1 MRVDQWVPALHGGD
15 AIGDSARL
23 MRDAFRSWG
32 HAADVYALELDAGL
46 EGDGRSFTEWKAGG
60 PGDVVI
66 LHFALPSPL
75 SPAFRDVRGRRVL
88 LHHNITPP
96 EYFLGW
102 DEELARIC
110 RIGREEL
117 QALAPFCD
125 LGLADSEFNRLELEA
140 LGVTRTGVL
149 PIVLD
154 FDRYRA
160 APSPVLRRMLEDG
173 RSNLLFVGRLVPNKR
188 PEDLIRLASY
198 WKRFIAPDVRLLL
211 VGKLPRRRAYFDALQ
226 ALAYEEGLTPA
237 EVTFLG
243 HVPHD
248 ELIACYASARVFVSM
263 SEHEGFGV
271 PLVESML
278 MRVPV
283 LAYSAGAVPHTLGG
297 AGVQFREK
305 RLAEVAETAY
315 ALATD
320 DVLRAAVLAG
330 QERRLAAFAPEQV
343 LPALRSYVESL

>member
-1 MRVDQWVPALHGGD
+1 MRIDQWVPALHRGD

-32 HAADVYALELDAGL
+32 HAADVYALEVDADL
-46 EGDGRSFTEWKAGG
+46 AGDGRRFAEWQPGG

-75 SPAFRDVRGRRVL
+75 TAAFAEQRGPRVL

-96 EYFLGW
+96 EYFEGW
-102 DEELARIC
+102 DDELARIC

-117 QALAPFCD
+117 GRLAPICE

-140 LGVTRTGVL
+140 LGATRTGVL
-149 PIVLD
+149 PICLD
-154 FDRYRA
+154 FARYREPA
-160 APSPVLRRMLEDG
+160 SPVLQRLLEDG
-173 RSNLLFVGRLVPNKR
+173 RSNLLSVGRLVPNKR

-198 WKRFIAPDVRLLL
+198 WKRFIAQDVRVVL

-226 ALAYEEGLTPA
+226 ALAYEEGFAPA
-237 EVTFLG
+237 ECLFLG
-243 HVPHD
+243 HVRHD
-248 ELIACYASARVFVSM
+248 ELLACYRAARVFVSM

-271 PLVESML
+271 PLVEAML
-278 MRVPV
+278 MHVPV
-283 LAYSAGAVPHTLGG
+283 LAYSATAVPHTLGG

-305 RLAEVAETAY
+305 RLAEVAETAH
-315 ALATD
+315 ALASD
-320 DVLRAAVLAG
+320 AARRAAVLAG
-330 QERRLAAFAPEQV
+330 QDRRVEAFAPERV
-343 LPALRSYVESL
+343 LGSLRAYLDSL